1 MTFPLGKIIFKLLLI
16 LLIPISSIGQKKGNT
31 KVILD
36 SVSLDNITLTL
47 FENGYTIDFKD
58 EKLKIITTKTKDIGA
73 IGIRLRVMQKDSLTI
88 ITGEVV
94 DRAAMIV
101 IGSSEPI
108 YSPIKYGGMKGST
121 RRDSWN
127 ELAKMAG
134 LIAPIV
140 RYE

>member
-1 MTFPLGKIIFKLLLI
+1 MTFPLGKIVFKLLLI

-31 KVILD
+31 KVIMD
-36 SVSLDNITLTL
+36 SISLDKITLTL

-58 EKLKIITTKTKDIGA
+58 EKLKIITTKTKDIGT

-101 IGSSEPI
+101 LGSSEAI

-127 ELAKMAG
+127 ELVKIAG
-134 LIAPIV
+134 LISPVI

>member
-1 MTFPLGKIIFKLLLI
+1 MTFPLGNIIFKLLLI

-36 SVSLDNITLTL
+36 SVSLDKITLTL

-58 EKLKIITTKTKDIGA
+58 EKLKIVSTKTKDIGA

-88 ITGEVV
+88 LTGEVV
-94 DRAAMIV
+94 DKAAMIV
-101 IGSSEPI
+101 LGSSEPI

-121 RRDSWN
+121 RRHSWN
-127 ELAKMAG
+127 ELVKMAG